1 MKGQMKIAI
10 FYLWNKE
17 IFSDKSK
24 YKKIRR
30 MLNIGILTRR
40 VNELKSYSWQNNYQA
55 MDLLKM

>member
-24 YKKIRR
+24 QKKMRR

-40 VNELKSYSWQNNYQA
+40 LNELKSYSWQNNYSA